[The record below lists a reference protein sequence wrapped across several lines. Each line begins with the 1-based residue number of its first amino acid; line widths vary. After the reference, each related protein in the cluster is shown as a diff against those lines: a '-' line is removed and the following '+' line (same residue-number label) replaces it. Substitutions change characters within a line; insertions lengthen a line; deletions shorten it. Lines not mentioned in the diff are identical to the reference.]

1 MNKFCTNCGEP
12 VVEGNK
18 FCGNCGSKY
27 EAEEVIS
34 EKVSEVVAEDVTA
47 DDEKTSESSSEE
59 VVIKPII
66 EHYEKTDPEVLAAPI
81 ASEEEVVPPVA
92 PATPAAPVAQVVPAV
107 VPPVSDT
114 PEISTADID
123 KKNIIIFGV
132 VALALFFSG
141 FALSPLEE
149 AIDITEVQRII
160 ETLLFLF
167 PVAGIVVM
175 IVGRVKYPKSIFLK
189 VVMWIIIVATILTV
203 IAIILLVLL
212 CTAMCAMCSGMGI
225 LIA

>member
-12 VVEGNK
+12 IVEGNK

-27 EAEEVIS
+27 EVEEVVS
-34 EKVSEVVAEDVTA
+34 EKVSEVVAEDATA
-47 DDEKTSESSSEE
+47 EDETSEASSEE

-92 PATPAAPVAQVVPAV
+92 PAAPVVQVVPAV

-114 PEISTADID
+114 PEISTAELD